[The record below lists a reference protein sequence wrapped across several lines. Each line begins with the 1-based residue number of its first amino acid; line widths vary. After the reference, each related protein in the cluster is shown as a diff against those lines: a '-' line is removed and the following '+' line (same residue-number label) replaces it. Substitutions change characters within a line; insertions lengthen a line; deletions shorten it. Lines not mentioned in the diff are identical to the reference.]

1 MRLPVERVLPLAAL
15 TLLAACGGH
24 HGRPER
30 AAPLGRAGPAADYPM
45 VTGEPFAIEGVTY
58 KPVDAM
64 NYDAVGRAM
73 ADPQGAAGISAAHK
87 TLPLPSYAE
96 VTSLETGRTILVRVE
111 RRGPMVNDRLIALSA
126 GALAQLGAEG
136 RETVPVRVRRVNPP
150 EADRALLRTGQAAP
164 QRMDTPA
171 SLLGVLMRKLDPQA
185 VPPAPPVAQ
194 PPVAQPVVA
203 SPREP
208 KSVPPTPVRAV
219 SRGPIVQVAAF
230 STKERAEA
238 AAAKLGAAVTH
249 ADRFWRVRL
258 GPFASQAEAAA
269 ALAKARAAGYSDA
282 RIQRA
287 D

>member
-1 MRLPVERVLPLAAL
+1 M
-15 TLLAACGGH
+15 LLAACGGH
-24 HGRPER
+24 HSRPER
-30 AAPLGRAGPAADYPM
+30 AAPLNRAGPAADYPM
-45 VTGEPFAIEGVTY
+45 ITGEPFTIDGVTY

-64 NYDAVGRAM
+64 NYDAVGRAV
-73 ADPQGAAGISAAHK
+73 ADPEGGAGVSAAHK

-150 EADRALLRTGQAAP
+150 ETDRALLRTGQAAP

-185 VPPAPPVAQ
+185 VPAVPPVAAA
-194 PPVAQPVVA
+194 PSAQPTVA
-203 SPREP
+203 AAPEP
-208 KSVPPTPVRAV
+208 KPVPPARAV
-219 SRGPIVQVAAF
+219 TRGPLVQIAAF
-230 STKERAEA
+230 STKDRAEA
-238 AAAKLGAAVTH
+238 VASSMGATVTH
-249 ADRFWRVRL
+249 AGRFWKVRM
-258 GPFASQAEAAA
+258 GPFATQAEAAA